1 MSPTIIT
8 KDGKPVLVLGTPG
21 GRRIITTVLQTILNA
36 VDFQMNIQEAV
47 DAPRIHHQWLPD
59 VTNVE
64 PYGLSPD
71 TRKMLEAMGYRFD
84 DSLPANHVAAIMVGA
99 PSLEGKAIGR
109 NRFYGAND
117 PRRGTGLALG
127 Y

>member
-1 MSPTIIT
+1 
-8 KDGKPVLVLGTPG
+8 
-21 GRRIITTVLQTILNA
+21 
-36 VDFQMNIQEAV
+36 MNIQEAV

-71 TRKMLEAMGYRFD
+71 TRNILEGMGYRFD
-84 DSLPANHVAAIMVGA
+84 DSPPANHVAAIMVGA

>member
-1 MSPTIIT
+1 
-8 KDGKPVLVLGTPG
+8 
-21 GRRIITTVLQTILNA
+21 
-36 VDFQMNIQEAV
+36 MN
-47 DAPRIHHQWLPD
+47 
-59 VTNVE
+59 
-64 PYGLSPD
+64 
-71 TRKMLEAMGYRFD
+71 
-84 DSLPANHVAAIMVGA
+84 SLPANHVAAIMVGA